1 MRHRGE
7 TRHCN
12 EKELEVVI
20 GGFPLAA
27 PCQTLR
33 GQQEISHVALEVRQR
48 RQGSRE
54 GFSELVDVVA
64 SRDTMLSNH
73 GIHYLAR
80 SEGVGFGG
88 RVGRFQQ
95 DDIRLSDAGQKSR
108 CKGTFCL
115 G

>member
-12 EKELEVVI
+12 EKELEIVVR
-20 GGFPLAA
+20 GFPLAA

-33 GQQEISHVALEVRQR
+33 GQQVIPHVALEVRQR
-48 RQGSRE
+48 GQGSRK

-64 SRDTMLSNH
+64 GRDAMLSNH

-80 SEGVGFGG
+80 SESVGFM
-88 RVGRFQQ
+88 
-95 DDIRLSDAGQKSR
+95 AG
-108 CKGTFCL
+108 
-115 G
+115 